1 MQDSIENAV
10 SNLTKKTD
18 EDICKLHQLIKD
30 NNPLLFL
37 GHTSYASMFISH
49 GECDPSFL
57 PRHIVYL
64 ANIILQYTPQKNW
77 NLPHAEPSTIQS
89 IFDLMKEIM
98 QNSSVLLAVSS
109 NQINLTSSTHQILFS
124 QKLQNL
130 HITGKGY
137 HCYRKEIF
145 LSISSELKFSNINKS
160 HVSGNQLSNFIDDV
174 ALLFQY
180 KIEKLKKEIEE
191 LKSIKNDIEKFK
203 ERAEVLLNGEFQ
215 TDVFDITSLK
225 EVYPNIFKEFYI
237 DVSSISPKIFNHIE
251 VRPGLERPFLFK
263 PILKINSKYYLF
275 TYSSF
280 EDNLFT
286 FYHEYIKNI
295 NDKWAE
301 KYRKARDNYVEYRS
315 FEIIRDVLQASATSW
330 KNLSYEYEEA
340 GDKRIGE
347 TDGIVFVD
355 GILFI
360 IEAKAHQ
367 LRPSS
372 QRGAPKSFPEQI
384 DNIIGKADQQAERFI
399 NILRTQGEIN
409 FFNNKG
415 IHQVTLRSKE
425 VHDIKKIIVIY
436 EDLSPHLAQL
446 HLLYETEWI
455 SASNWPWVIAIHD
468 LMAICHIITYPAIFL
483 LYLQRRIDLNK
494 YPDLKFHDE
503 MEIFG
508 YFISKGLF
516 FEREK
521 KEQPCREI
529 FIGMAQ
535 ELDVYFSDMTKSKP
549 HYPIPKRLQ
558 DFIEKLA
565 QQRPFR
571 WLETS
576 CSLLSFDDENLKK
589 IDEMILLSEMYYYQ
603 HRFIFNT
610 IICKKSKEVIVF
622 TCMPHTHLG
631 LSSVIDKINLRS
643 NDYLEQQI
651 RVLVWQPPFE
661 IEKILIF
668 YIQGGEKIN
677 ISSMYL
683 NSLLR

>member
-1 MQDSIENAV
+1 MQNSIENMV
-10 SNLTKKTD
+10 SNLTKKID

-37 GHTSYASMFISH
+37 GCTSYASMFISH

-64 ANIILQYTPQKNW
+64 SNFILQYTPPKNW
-77 NLPHAEPSTIQS
+77 NLPHAESSTIQS
-89 IFDLMKEIM
+89 VFDLMKEIM
-98 QNSSVLLAVSS
+98 QNSSVLIAFSS

-130 HITGKGY
+130 HVTGKGY
-137 HCYRKEIF
+137 HSYRKEIF
-145 LSISSELKFSNINKS
+145 LSISSELSFSKINKP
-160 HVSGNQLSNFIDDV
+160 HVTGNQLSNFIDDV
-174 ALLFQY
+174 ALLFKS

-191 LKSIKNDIEKFK
+191 LQLIKNDIEKFK
-203 ERAEVLLNGEFQ
+203 DLVEILLNGELQ
-215 TDVFDITSLK
+215 TDVFDITSLE
-225 EVYPNIFKEFYI
+225 EVYPNIFKDFSI
-237 DVSSISPKIFNHIE
+237 DVSSISPKIFNHID
-251 VRPGLERPFLFK
+251 VKPGSERPFLFK

-275 TYSSF
+275 TYASF

-286 FYHEYIKNI
+286 VYHEYIRNI

-301 KYRKARDNYVEYRS
+301 KYRKVRDNYVECRS

-347 TDGIVFVD
+347 TDGVVFVD

-384 DNIIGKADQQAERFI
+384 DSIIGKADQQAERFI
-399 NILRTQGEIN
+399 NILRTQGEIDL
-409 FFNNKG
+409 FNNKG
-415 IHQVTLRSKE
+415 IYQVTLRSKE

-446 HLLYETEWI
+446 NLLYETEWI

-468 LMAICHIITYPAIFL
+468 LMAICHIITHPAIFL

-494 YPDLKFHDE
+494 YSGLKFHDE

-508 YFISKGLF
+508 HFISKGLY
-516 FEREK
+516 FEKEG
-521 KEQPCREI
+521 KEQPHREI

-535 ELDVYFSDMTKSKP
+535 ELDMYFSDMTKSKP
-549 HYPIPKRLQ
+549 YYPIPKRLQ
-558 DFIEKLA
+558 AFIDKLA

-589 IDEMILLSEMYYYQ
+589 IDDMILLSEMYYYQ

-610 IICKKSKEVIVF
+610 IICKKSKEVIIF
-622 TCMPHTHLG
+622 TCMPHTRLG
-631 LSSVIDKINLRS
+631 FSSVIDKINLRS
-643 NDYLEQQI
+643 NEYFEQQI

-661 IEKILIF
+661 IEQILIF
-668 YIQGGEKIN
+668 HLQGGEKIN

-683 NSLLR
+683 NSLSR

>member
-1 MQDSIENAV
+1 MQDSIENTV
-10 SNLTKKTD
+10 SNLTKKIE

-37 GHTSYASMFISH
+37 GCTSYASMFISH

-64 ANIILQYTPQKNW
+64 ANLILQYTPPKNW

-89 IFDLMKEIM
+89 VFDLMKEIM
-98 QNSSVLLAVSS
+98 QNSSVLIAFSS

-160 HVSGNQLSNFIDDV
+160 HVTGNQLSNFIDDV
-174 ALLFQY
+174 ALLF
-180 KIEKLKKEIEE
+180 KSRIEKLKKEIKE
-191 LKSIKNDIEKFK
+191 LQLIKNDIEKFK
-203 ERAEVLLNGEFQ
+203 ELVEILLNGEFQ
-215 TDVFDITSLK
+215 TDVFDVTSLE
-225 EVYPNIFKEFYI
+225 EVYPNIFKDFSI
-237 DVSSISPKIFNHIE
+237 DVSSISPKIFNHID
-251 VRPGLERPFLFK
+251 VRPGSERPFLFK

-275 TYSSF
+275 TYASF

-286 FYHEYIKNI
+286 VYHGYIRNI

-347 TDGIVFVD
+347 TDGVVFVD

-399 NILRTQGEIN
+399 NILRTQGEIDL
-409 FFNNKG
+409 FNNKG
-415 IHQVTLRSKE
+415 IHQVTLRSRE
-425 VHDIKKIIVIY
+425 VHDIKKIIVTY

-468 LMAICHIITYPAIFL
+468 LMAICHIITHPAIFL

-494 YPDLKFHDE
+494 YSGLKFHDE

-508 YFISKGLF
+508 HFISKGLY
-516 FEREK
+516 FEKEK
-521 KEQPCREI
+521 KEQPRREI

-535 ELDVYFSDMTKSKP
+535 ELDVYFSDMTKSNP

-558 DFIEKLA
+558 AFIEKLA

-589 IDEMILLSEMYYYQ
+589 IDEMILLSEMYYHQ
-603 HRFIFNT
+603 HRLIFNT
-610 IICKKSKEVIVF
+610 IICKESKEVIIFACVL
-622 TCMPHTHLG
+622 HTRLG
-631 LSSVIDKINLRS
+631 LSNVIGGINLRS
-643 NDYLEQQI
+643 NKYLGQQI

-661 IEKILIF
+661 IEQILIF
-668 YIQGGEKIN
+668 HLQGGEKIN
-677 ISSMYL
+677 INSMYL
-683 NSLLR
+683 NSLSR

>member
-237 DVSSISPKIFNHIE
+237 DVSLISPKIFNHIE

-409 FFNNKG
+409 LFNNKG